1 MKVVDFERSQN
12 SGLLVKTSQ
21 LTFVADSSDQMY
33 TGLVNGGMVYIVPM
47 DKRGNP
53 LEITNIMQQHA
64 ITYTKATPS
73 EYSLWMQFGGD
84 SLKRA
89 SAWRFAFGGGEPLTT
104 TVTQEFADL
113 ELPQLRVF
121 NSYGPTEISIS
132 STKMEIPY
140 REKETL
146 ESMGRIPC
154 GFSLPNYFTYT
165 IDDQMRPLP
174 PGMPGEL
181 CIGGAG
187 VSQGYLNN
195 KELTDQH
202 FVPNPFATQEDIAN
216 GWTRMYRTS
225 DIGHLSEAGAM
236 FFHNRIAGNTQVK
249 IRGLRI
255 ELSDIESN
263 MISAAGGALREAV
276 VTLRKGDPEFLVA
289 HVVFAAQH
297 TITNKDVFLEQ
308 LLSHLPVPQYM
319 VPVIA
324 IALDELPLTN
334 HSKVDRKAVKEMPLP
349 RMAESTQ
356 EDAELSETMVQLR
369 ALWEDI
375 LGSIKDL
382 GLVITPSSNF
392 FLVGG
397 NSLLVIRLQSRIREA
412 FNVAVPL
419 IDLLGANTL
428 SQMARKIEETAK
440 VSPINWEDET
450 APPAIPSFLADV
462 STARLM
468 ADGQKAK
475 TVLVTGATGF
485 LSKYLLPQLVARP
498 DVETIHCIAVR
509 DPSKLY
515 SSEKIVCH
523 PGDLSVPLL
532 GLSEGEFHTLSGKA
546 DVILHMGAAR
556 SFWDNYN
563 ILRPSNF
570 HSTQELIKLAA
581 PRRIPIHYTS
591 SGGVLGGR
599 ARDALSAANRLP
611 PTDGT
616 DGYTATRWASERILE
631 RSAGDIGVPS
641 FVYRFFP
648 AATQECAPQE
658 VLDEFVRCV
667 DVTGAVPDAT
677 GWAGRL
683 DMVPAEQLARWLVEA
698 TLDDNNIN
706 NNNYNNNKPST
717 ASTQFTHYPGRVT
730 VTDAE
735 LTAYIQQQRGGGQ
748 FEHVPLLKWIGQ
760 IKKAGFRFFLAS
772 HEATVVKGGDGDG
785 DGLGSGN
792 KLELRR

>member
-1 MKVVDFERSQN
+1 
-12 SGLLVKTSQ
+12 
-21 LTFVADSSDQMY
+21 MY
-33 TGLVNGGMVYIVPM
+33 TGLANGGMVYIVPM

-53 LEITNIMQQHA
+53 IEITKIVQQHA

-73 EYSLWMQFGGD
+73 EYSLWMQYGGD

-89 SAWRFAFGGGEPLTT
+89 STWRFAFGGGEPLTT

-113 ELPQLRVF
+113 QLPQLHVF

-140 REKETL
+140 REKEIL

-154 GFSLPNYFTYT
+154 GYSLPNYFTYVV
-165 IDDQMRPLP
+165 DEQMRPLP

-202 FVPNPFATQEDIAN
+202 FVPNPFAMEGDIAN
-216 GWTRMYRTS
+216 GWTRMYCTS
-225 DIGHLSEAGAM
+225 DIGHLNEAGAM

-276 VTLRKGDPEFLVA
+276 VMLRDGDPEFLVA
-289 HVVFAAQH
+289 HVVFVAQH
-297 TITNKDVFLEQ
+297 NITDKEVFLEQ

-324 IALDELPLTN
+324 IALDDLPLTN

-349 RMAESTQ
+349 RMAEITH
-356 EDAELSETMVQLR
+356 EDAELTETMVQLR
-369 ALWEDI
+369 VLWEDI

-450 APPAIPSFLADV
+450 APPTIPNFLADV
-462 STARLM
+462 STDRLN
-468 ADGQKAK
+468 DGQKVK

-498 DVETIHCIAVR
+498 DVETIHCVAVR

-515 SSEKIVCH
+515 SSEKIICH
-523 PGDLSVPLL
+523 PGDLSIPLL
-532 GLSEGEFHTLSGKA
+532 GLSEKVFHTLSSTA
-546 DVILHMGAAR
+546 DVILHIGAAR

-570 HSTQELIKLAA
+570 HSTKELIKLAA

-599 ARDALSAANRLP
+599 TRDALSAANHLP

-616 DGYTATRWASERILE
+616 DGYTSTRWASERILE
-631 RSAGDIGVPS
+631 RSAADLGIPS

-648 AATQECAPQE
+648 AVTQERAPQE

-667 DVTGAVPDAT
+667 DVTGALPDAS

-683 DMVPAEQLARWLVEA
+683 DMIPAEQLARSICEA
-698 TLDDNNIN
+698 TLDDNSNIDN
-706 NNNYNNNKPST
+706 NQPKT
-717 ASTQFTHYPGRVT
+717 ASTYFTHYPARAT

-735 LTAYIQQQRGGGQ
+735 LTSYIEQQRGEENRKQQ
-748 FEHVPLLKWIGQ
+748 FEHIPLLNWIGQ
-760 IKKAGFRFFLAS
+760 IKKAGFSFFLAS
-772 HEATVVKGGDGDG
+772 HEATVMKDGDDGGDGDS
-785 DGLGSGN
+785 LGAGGR
-792 KLELRR
+792 LELRR